1 MPSRPLLVRF
11 AALYPRAALS
21 LLAIIGAACGADHIV
36 GVDAGTGSH
45 RVTVALGNLVDI
57 RLWGGA
63 LGTYASPPT
72 ISAPAVIF
80 VDVSIDGPPNPGGP
94 TQRFRF
100 RAASRGTAVVT
111 FSPLQNAPVVID
123 TVTVQ

>member
-1 MPSRPLLVRF
+1 MFSRPMLVRF
-11 AALYPRAALS
+11 AALRSRAALG
-21 LLAIIGAACGADHIV
+21 LLALIGGGCGADHIV
-36 GVDAGTGSH
+36 AVDAGTGSH
-45 RVTVALGNLVDI
+45 RVTAAVGDLVDI

-72 ISAPAVIF
+72 VSAPAVVF
-80 VDVSIDGPPNPGGP
+80 VDVSTDGPPNPGGP

-111 FSPLQNAPVVID
+111 FSPLQSAPVVTD
-123 TVTVQ
+123 TVIVR

>member
-1 MPSRPLLVRF
+1 M
-11 AALYPRAALS
+11 
-21 LLAIIGAACGADHIV
+21 
-36 GVDAGTGSH
+36 
-45 RVTVALGNLVDI
+45 DI

>member
-1 MPSRPLLVRF
+1 VYSRPILVHF
-11 AALYPRAALS
+11 GALQPRVALS
-21 LLAIIGAACGADHIV
+21 LLVVLGAACGADRIV
-36 GVDAGTGSH
+36 AVDAGTGSH
-45 RVTVALGNLVDI
+45 RVTVAIGDLVDI

-72 ISAPAVIF
+72 ISAPAVEF
-80 VDVSIDGPPNPGGP
+80 VDVSIEGAPNPGGP

-111 FSPLQNAPVVID
+111 FSPLQSAPLVTD
-123 TVTVQ
+123 TVVVQ